1 VTISFPLLDWFDDS
15 FRHPEHFVDFAVDF
29 LGLAVAADCQA
40 GFSLRTGQADGEHL
54 MDGKLLT
61 EGSPRS
67 VNAGVQDLIRGHGEF
82 LDDRTVR
89 IIDEHGLVSTIS

>member
-1 VTISFPLLDWFDDS
+1 
-15 FRHPEHFVDFAVDF
+15 
-29 LGLAVAADCQA
+29 
-40 GFSLRTGQADGEHL
+40 
-54 MDGKLLT
+54 
-61 EGSPRS
+61 